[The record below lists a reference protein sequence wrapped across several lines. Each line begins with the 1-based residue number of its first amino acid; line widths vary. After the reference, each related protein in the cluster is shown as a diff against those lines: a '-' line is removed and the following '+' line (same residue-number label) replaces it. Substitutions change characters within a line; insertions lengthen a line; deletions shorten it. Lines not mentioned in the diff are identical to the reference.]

1 MALWGSAPLASGQF
15 PRGTLTKKK
24 ENLFQMERTVQAQV
38 PMTVQGEG
46 FCFFW
51 KRPISLGRFLS
62 HSSCQ
67 KYLGELEGQRPSLGR
82 LGKAK
87 AQYLIEAGLFL

>member
-1 MALWGSAPLASGQF
+1 MTLRGSSDLAFDQIL
-15 PRGTLTKKK
+15 RGTLTKKN
-24 ENLFQMERTVQAQV
+24 EYLFQMELTVQAEV
-38 PMTVQGEG
+38 PMTVLGEG

-62 HSSCQ
+62 HSFCQ
-67 KYLGELEGQRPSLGR
+67 KYFGEREGQRPSLGR